1 MRRLKF
7 VWLAVAVAG
16 LTMGLAAC
24 GGDDD
29 DGDGGPGET
38 TLDLTVGDSL
48 PLSGDLADFGPPGD
62 KAANMAL
69 DKVINPAIEDAGVDH
84 TVNLVTEDNETNPQ
98 AAVQAA
104 RKMISSD
111 GASCIAGAWAS
122 ADSIPT

>member
-1 MRRLKF
+1 MRRFKL
-7 VWLAVAVAG
+7 VWLALGIVG
-16 LTMGLAAC
+16 LALGLAAC

-29 DGDGGPGET
+29 GDGGGGET

-62 KAANMAL
+62 KAAQIAV
-69 DKVINPAIEDAGVDH
+69 DEVINPAIEDVGADH

-104 RKMISSD
+104 RKMIESD
-111 GASCIAGAWAS
+111 EASCIGGAFV
-122 ADSIPT
+122 